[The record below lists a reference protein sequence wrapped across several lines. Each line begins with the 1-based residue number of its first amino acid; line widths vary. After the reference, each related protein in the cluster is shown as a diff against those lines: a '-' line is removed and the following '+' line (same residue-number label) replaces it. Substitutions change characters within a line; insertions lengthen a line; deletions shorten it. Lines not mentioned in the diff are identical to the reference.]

1 MTTSIHTQRRSSTA
15 SGREIHDLSV
25 RAADPATDA
34 GFLTDWLTDPAS
46 HYWEM
51 LDTTVEK
58 TTGYLAEIVA
68 DDAQDA
74 WIISERGEP
83 IAYAETYDPAR
94 VLLTDVFD
102 AEPGDL
108 GMHLLIAPAPS
119 EAGARKSGL
128 TSAVMRRVVDLCVD
142 ELGARRVVVEP
153 DSRNEA
159 IARKNREVGFRF
171 LREVDLPGKV
181 ASLSILAAED
191 AGRPA
196 PVDPAPHLGPE
207 YMEPAQRH
215 VVAKAL
221 QEFNHEHLIESTRT
235 ADGQWQTAAPDGS
248 VYRYRADV
256 LRLNHWVIDEESLV
270 RLDAATSAPLPLDAQ
285 EFIARMHERLGIP
298 DKLLGTYLEEL
309 ASTLASAAF
318 KNYRGG
324 PSARQLARGRKD
336 DDVAADFQQ
345 VESAM
350 TEGHP
355 CFVATNGRI
364 GFGLEDFRNYAPE
377 AGNRFHY
384 VWVAALRDHAVLE
397 VSASSSPE
405 EHWAGELSEQTR
417 KRFTDRLRALGLDPE
432 DYVWIP
438 VHPWQFQHRVAISF
452 APDIAARRLVV
463 LGESEDRYQPQQ
475 SIRTAFNRDHPERS
489 YIKTA
494 LSIQNMGFLRGLS
507 PAYMR
512 ATPAINDWVA
522 DLVRGDAR
530 LREANFDVLR
540 EHASVGYT
548 GDAYHHSETKSD
560 QQKMLAAL
568 WRESP
573 LDKLAEGER
582 IITMASLLHRDLRGR
597 PVVAELIEAS
607 GLDASSWIREYLE
620 AYLIPVL
627 HCLEAHDLAFM
638 PHGENLI
645 LRVREGRVT
654 GAFMKDI
661 GEEAAIIGDRELPE
675 EIARMR
681 HVIDDAEAAQ
691 LIFTDVFGGVLR
703 HLVGILHGEG
713 ILDQDSF
720 WRVVREVIDGYR
732 AEGHP
737 RRRALDL
744 DVPEYPHSC
753 LNRLQLR
760 NTLEMVDLQDASGS
774 LIYTGTLENPI
785 V

>member
-1 MTTSIHTQRRSSTA
+1 VTTSIQTETPQTGHA
-15 SGREIHDLSV
+15 SKTLELTL
-25 RAADPATDA
+25 RAARPANDA
-34 GFLTDWLTDPAS
+34 GFLARWLTHPAS

-51 LDTTVEK
+51 QDITPSQAEE
-58 TTGYLAEIVA
+58 YLAQIVS

-74 WIISERGEP
+74 WIVCERDQP
-83 IAYAETYDPAR
+83 LAYAETYDPAR

-108 GMHLLIAPAPS
+108 GMHLLVAPPPANPA
-119 EAGARKSGL
+119 ERRNGL
-128 TSAVMRRVVDLCVD
+128 TSAVMSRVVEWCVQ
-142 ELGARRVVVEP
+142 ELGARRIVVEP
-153 DSRNEA
+153 DARNEA
-159 IARKNREVGFRF
+159 IARKNQEVGFRF

-181 ASLSILAAED
+181 AALSILDAAD
-191 AGRPA
+191 AGHPA
-196 PVDPAPHLGPE
+196 PNDPTPHLSPAM
-207 YMEPAQRH
+207 MEPAQRH
-215 VVAKAL
+215 ILAKAL
-221 QEFNHEHLIESTRT
+221 QEFNHEHLIESREISEGLWETPM
-235 ADGQWQTAAPDGS
+235 PDGT
-248 VYRYRADV
+248 VYQYRADI
-256 LRLNHWVIDEESLV
+256 LKLHHWVIDEASLV
-270 RLDAATSAPLPLDAQ
+270 HLNPATSERLSLDAQ
-285 EFIARMHERLGIP
+285 EFIAQLHSELGVP
-298 DKLLGTYLEEL
+298 DRLLGTYLEEL

-324 PSARQLARGRKD
+324 PNSRQLAQGRR

-345 VESAM
+345 VEAAM

-364 GFGLEDFRNYAPE
+364 GFGLEDFRSFAPE
-377 AGNRFHY
+377 AGARFRY
-384 VWVAALRDHAVLE
+384 VWVAAQKVHAVLE
-397 VSASSSPE
+397 VSASSTAD
-405 EHWAGELSEQTR
+405 EHWSEELTEQTR
-417 KRFTDRLRALGLDPE
+417 REFRTRLENLGLNPE
-432 DYVWIP
+432 EYVWIP
-438 VHPWQFQHRVAISF
+438 VHPWQFQHRIAISF
-452 APDIAARRLVV
+452 APDIAAHRLVV
-463 LGESEDRYQPQQ
+463 LGEAPDWYQPQQ
-475 SIRTAFNRDHPERS
+475 SIRTAFNRSHPERS

-522 DLVRGDAR
+522 DLVRGDPT
-530 LREANFDVLR
+530 LRNANFDVLR

-548 GDAYHHSETKSD
+548 GDAYHRTETKSD

-573 LDKLAEGER
+573 LPKLTEGER
-582 IITMASLLHRDLRGR
+582 IITMASLLHRDAQGR
-597 PVVAELIEAS
+597 PVVVELMKAS
-607 GLDASSWIREYLE
+607 GLQPAAWIREYLQ
-620 AYLIPVL
+620 AYLVPVL
-627 HCLEAHDLAFM
+627 HCLEVHDLAFM

-661 GEEAAIIGDRELPE
+661 GEEAAIIGERELPE
-675 EIARMR
+675 EISRMR

-703 HLVGILHGEG
+703 HLVGILHADGVLGQE
-713 ILDQDSF
+713 DF
-720 WRVVREVIDGYR
+720 WRIVREVIDAYR
-732 AEGHP
+732 AEGLP

-744 DVPEYPHSC
+744 DVPEFRHSC